1 MKKLICLFFYRAIA
15 VRLPVSNSK
24 FSFGS
29 KKIRSFL
36 TKNIVE
42 KSGYDI
48 NVEKGAQFSNTI
60 EIGNNSG
67 IGVDSM
73 LSGKVIIGDNVMMG
87 PEVYI
92 YTQNH
97 RFDRLDKPMN
107 EQGYFDSEP
116 VIIGNDV
123 WIGSRVT
130 ILPGVKVGDGSII
143 GASAVV
149 TKDVEPY
156 SIVAGNPAK
165 QIGSRKK
172 EREAF

>member
-1 MKKLICLFFYRAIA
+1 MIKKTVCQFLYR
-15 VRLPVSNSK
+15 VVGKRLPLSNSK
-24 FSFGS
+24 LSLGAKS
-29 KKIRSFL
+29 IRRIL

-42 KSGYDI
+42 KSGDNI
-48 NVEKGAQFSNTI
+48 NVEKGAEYSPLV
-60 EIGNNSG
+60 EIGHNSG
-67 IGVDSM
+67 IGVNCM

-97 RFDRLDKPMN
+97 SFERTDIPMN
-107 EQGYFDSEP
+107 LQGYRKMEQ

-130 ILPGVKVGDGSII
+130 ILPGITVGEGSII
-143 GASAVV
+143 GANAVV
-149 TKDVEPY
+149 TSNVEPF

-165 QIGSRKK
+165 LIKNRKQGK
-172 EREAF
+172 Y